1 MQYIHYKMAMIKK
14 TQCSD
19 DYYHCLSIIMR
30 KVVMNMIEDS
40 IKAVREAEAKADQLI
55 ADAKRQADEIV
66 AKAKAD
72 AEQLKADAANEDSAR
87 LAEAMEKAKEAG
99 EKALAAGEERS
110 AKIVE
115 ELLAKA
121 APKTGSAVDA
131 VIGGL
136 F

>member
-1 MQYIHYKMAMIKK
+1 
-14 TQCSD
+14 
-19 DYYHCLSIIMR
+19 MR

-99 EKALAAGEERS
+99 RKRWQPGKNALQKSLKSFLR
-110 AKIVE
+110 K
-115 ELLAKA
+115 LLRR
-121 APKTGSAVDA
+121 PVPLSTQ
-131 VIGGL
+131 
-136 F
+136 

>member
-1 MQYIHYKMAMIKK
+1 
-14 TQCSD
+14 
-19 DYYHCLSIIMR
+19 
-30 KVVMNMIEDS
+30 MIEDS

-87 LAEAMEKAKEAG
+87 Q
-99 EKALAAGEERS
+99 
-110 AKIVE
+110 
-115 ELLAKA
+115 A

>member
-1 MQYIHYKMAMIKK
+1 
-14 TQCSD
+14 
-19 DYYHCLSIIMR
+19 MR

-72 AEQLKADAANEDSAR
+72 AEQLKADAANEDSAH